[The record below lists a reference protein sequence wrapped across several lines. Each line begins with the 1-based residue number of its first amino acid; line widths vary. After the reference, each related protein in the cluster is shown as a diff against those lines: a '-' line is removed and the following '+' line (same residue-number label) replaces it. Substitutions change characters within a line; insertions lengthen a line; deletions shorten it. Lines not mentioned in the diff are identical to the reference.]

1 MAKKDLKPVK
11 LSKSYTKTEQNSEK
25 LKKYLMKKEQKSSN

>member
-11 LSKSYTKTEQNSEK
+11 LSKSYKKTEDNSEK
-25 LKKYLMKKEQKSSN
+25 LKKYLMKKQKTSE

>member
-25 LKKYLMKKEQKSSN
+25 LKKYLMKKQKTSE